1 MSSVLETQ
9 DLTKRFDERTAVDHV
24 SLRVNQGD
32 IFGFL
37 GQNGAGKSTTIRML
51 LGLVKPTTGS
61 ISLLGY
67 RLPSQRQP
75 ALRKVGAIVEAPAFY
90 DQLTGLQ
97 NLRLLVSLS
106 GWVSPAR
113 LNEVLGWVH
122 LTGRENDKVCVYSHG
137 MRQRLGL
144 AQALLPRP
152 ELLILDEPTD
162 GLDPQGI
169 REIRQLLTE
178 LAHNQGLTILM
189 SSHMLQE
196 VERICNRIAI
206 IDRGRLLYQGSVQDL
221 VDRELQYRVR
231 TDQIDQAFQFLS
243 SELQV
248 SVSRNGNEHLYLRV
262 SESEIAAINE
272 SLVNRGF
279 RVSEIS
285 RHAFSLEDIYFHLTA
300 C

>member
-1 MSSVLETQ
+1 
-9 DLTKRFDERTAVDHV
+9 
-24 SLRVNQGD
+24 
-32 IFGFL
+32 
-37 GQNGAGKSTTIRML
+37 
-51 LGLVKPTTGS
+51 
-61 ISLLGY
+61 
-67 RLPSQRQP
+67 
-75 ALRKVGAIVEAPAFY
+75 
-90 DQLTGLQ
+90 
-97 NLRLLVSLS
+97 
-106 GWVSPAR
+106 
-113 LNEVLGWVH
+113 
-122 LTGRENDKVCVYSHG
+122 